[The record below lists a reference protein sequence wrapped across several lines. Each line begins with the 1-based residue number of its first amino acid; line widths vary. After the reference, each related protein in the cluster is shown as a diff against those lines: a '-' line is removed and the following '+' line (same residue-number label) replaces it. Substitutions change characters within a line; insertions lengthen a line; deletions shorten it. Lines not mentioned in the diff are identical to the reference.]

1 MEQNEMTFSQL
12 GRPILLASASPRR
25 RELLTALGLDFT
37 VKVSNAD
44 ESVPEGTPSR
54 EAVELVARRKAA
66 AVAEGA
72 DPDTIVIA
80 ADTTVDLEGE
90 ALGKPRDDADA
101 ARMLRALS
109 GRAHSVFTGVAVA
122 YRGQML
128 SSSDAT
134 AVLFRPL
141 TEEEIAA
148 YVATGEP
155 RDKAGA
161 YGIQGK
167 GGALVDRIQG
177 EFDNVVG
184 LPCRLLDRLLSEITN

>member
-37 VKVSNAD
+37 VKVSHAD

-141 TEEEIAA
+141 TEEEIATG
-148 YVATGEP
+148 VAILERMRQTAAAWME
-155 RDKAGA
+155 
-161 YGIQGK
+161 
-167 GGALVDRIQG
+167 
-177 EFDNVVG
+177 NH
-184 LPCRLLDRLLSEITN
+184 